1 MLAEALSQQGG
12 KSTARCKDR
21 TDQAPALPQDW
32 RRPVL
37 AERGFQPGD
46 KADTV
51 SEAKSWLPVRIKKC
65 RRDV

>member
-1 MLAEALSQQGG
+1 M
-12 KSTARCKDR
+12 
-21 TDQAPALPQDW
+21 
-32 RRPVL
+32 L